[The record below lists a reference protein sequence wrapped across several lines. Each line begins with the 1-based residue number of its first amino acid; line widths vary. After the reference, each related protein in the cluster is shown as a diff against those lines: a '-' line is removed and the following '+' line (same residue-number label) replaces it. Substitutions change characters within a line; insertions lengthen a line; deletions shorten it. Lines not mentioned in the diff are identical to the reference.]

1 MSAFGVAGLVSASN
15 GLSNSDTASKTF
27 KVNVSEAQ
35 VKIIGEMLCQ
45 HPTYNDCQG
54 NQINDTLCW
63 EEGNTQSF
71 INMMECHE
79 TASDAW
85 QEYGC

>member
-35 VKIIGEMLCQ
+35 VKIIGEMLC
-45 HPTYNDCQG
+45 
-54 NQINDTLCW
+54 
-63 EEGNTQSF
+63 
-71 INMMECHE
+71 
-79 TASDAW
+79 
-85 QEYGC
+85 